1 MSCVEEGLKEG
12 LTQAKACELIGIS
25 QRTYQRWKAKGLIDC
40 RQMATKRVP
49 SNKLTDEEKSKI
61 LEVCNTPEFA
71 SSSVKQIVPAL
82 ADKGIYLASESS
94 FYRILREANQL
105 AHRGRSKPDRKV
117 ARPKAY
123 TATAANQVWSWDI
136 TYLASSVRG
145 VFYYLYAIVDIY
157 SRKIVGWDVYECE
170 SSDYASEV
178 LYKAKLN
185 EKLKADHQLVL
196 HSDNGSPMKG
206 ATMLATM
213 QSLGVMPSFSRPS
226 VSNDNPYSEALFKT
240 LKYNPSY
247 PGKPFADITQARQ
260 WVSEFVDWYN
270 NKHRHSAL
278 KYVSPQQRHTEQ
290 DIKLLDLREKLY
302 QKAKNANPSRWSGNT
317 RNWRHQGTVY
327 LNKVNE
333 QAATYKMSA

>member
-1 MSCVEEGLKEG
+1 MSCIKEGLEKG
-12 LTQAKACELIGIS
+12 LTQAKTCELIGIS
-25 QRTYQRWKAKGLIDC
+25 QRTYQRWQAKGLIDR
-40 RQMATKRVP
+40 RQTIIKSP

-61 LEVCNTPEFA
+61 LEVCNTSEFA
-71 SSSVKQIVPAL
+71 SCSVKQIVPAL
-82 ADKGIYLASESS
+82 ADKGIYLGSESS

-105 AHRGRSKPDRKV
+105 AHRGRSKPARKIT
-117 ARPKAY
+117 RPKAY
-123 TATAANQVWSWDI
+123 IATTANQVWTWDI

-145 VFYYLYAIVDIY
+145 IFYYLYAIVDIY

-170 SSDYASEV
+170 SSNYASEV
-178 LYKAKLN
+178 LYKAKLSEN
-185 EKLKADHQLVL
+185 LKTDHQLVL

-213 QSLGVMPSFSRPS
+213 QSLGVVPSFSRPS

-240 LKYNPSY
+240 LKYNPTY
-247 PGKPFADITQARQ
+247 PEKPFVNITQARQ

-278 KYVSPQQRHTEQ
+278 KYVSPQQRHTQQ
-290 DIKLLDLREKLY
+290 DINLLDLREKLY

-317 RNWRHQGTVY
+317 RNWQHQGTVY

-333 QAATYKMSA
+333 QPATYKMSA